1 VRPPASF
8 PGIPVPEALA
18 ERARQLAEGRLT
30 VVPARPASTVVLLRD
45 GAAGLEF
52 YVLRR
57 RSTMAFAAGMYAF
70 PGGAVDPRDRDSG
83 IPEWECA
90 AARELFEETGVL
102 LAGASPAELVADA
115 TGDDYEADRMA
126 LVGKVLPFSEFLARR
141 GLVLRTDLLVR
152 CAHWVTPDAEE
163 RRYDT
168 RFYLAAMP
176 AGQRT
181 RDVSGE
187 ADRVA
192 WLRPA
197 DALAAVERGEM
208 RMLPPTAA
216 TIGSLLDAGTVA
228 DALAAARARPD
239 EVTRP
244 QVVIAG
250 GEAHWSLG

>member
-1 VRPPASF
+1 VRPADL
-8 PGIPVPEALA
+8 PVSDALA
-18 ERARQLAEGRLT
+18 ERARALADGRLT
-30 VVPARPASTVVLLRD
+30 PVPARPASTVVLLRD
-45 GAAGLEF
+45 GPNGSNGLEL

-57 RSTMAFAAGMYAF
+57 RDTMAFAAGMYAF

-83 IPEWECA
+83 VPEWECA

-102 LAGASPAELVADA
+102 LAGESPSTLVADA

-126 LVGKVLPFSEFLARR
+126 LVGKLLSFSEFLSNR
-141 GLVLRTDLLVR
+141 GLVLRADLLVP
-152 CAHWVTPDAEE
+152 CGHWVTPDAEE
-163 RRYDT
+163 RRFDT
-168 RFYLAAMP
+168 RFYLAALP

-192 WLRPA
+192 WVRPA
-197 DALAAVERGEM
+197 DALAAVEKGEM

-216 TIGSLLDAGTVA
+216 TIAALLEASSA
-228 DALAAARARPD
+228 EAALAAARTRPV

-244 QVVIAG
+244 QVVFADG
-250 GEAHWSLG
+250 VARWLLG

>member
-1 VRPPASF
+1 MRPAD
-8 PGIPVPEALA
+8 IPVPEALA
-18 ERARQLAEGRLT
+18 ERARLLAEGRLT
-30 VVPARPASTVVLLRD
+30 PVPARPASTVVLLRD
-45 GAAGLEF
+45 GPGGDTSGLEL

-57 RSTMAFAAGMYAF
+57 HTTMAFAAGMYAF

-83 IPEWECA
+83 VPEWECA

-102 LAGASPAELVADA
+102 LAGPSPSELVADA

-168 RFYLAAMP
+168 RFYLAALP
-176 AGQRT
+176 EGQRT
-181 RDVSGE
+181 RDVSSE

-192 WLRPA
+192 WVRPA

-228 DALAAARARPD
+228 EALAAARSAPD
-239 EVTRP
+239 EVIRP
-244 QVVIAG
+244 QVVFAG
-250 GEAHWSLG
+250 GEARWSLG

>member
-1 VRPPASF
+1 
-8 PGIPVPEALA
+8 
-18 ERARQLAEGRLT
+18 
-30 VVPARPASTVVLLRD
+30 
-45 GAAGLEF
+45 
-52 YVLRR
+52 
-57 RSTMAFAAGMYAF
+57 
-70 PGGAVDPRDRDSG
+70 
-83 IPEWECA
+83 
-90 AARELFEETGVL
+90 
-102 LAGASPAELVADA
+102 
-115 TGDDYEADRMA
+115 
-126 LVGKVLPFSEFLARR
+126 VLPFSEFLARR

-181 RDVSGE
+181 RDVSSE

-239 EVTRP
+239 EVIRP
-244 QVVIAG
+244 QVVFAG
-250 GEAHWSLG
+250 GEARWSLG